1 MLLKGQFRR
10 TSELPMAII
19 WSPLVHFCPDRIEI
33 ESSASRNSRKAL
45 SFQLVVK
52 LLRCGINGNE
62 LYGKYYFS
70 LE

>member
-10 TSELPMAII
+10 TSELPLSIV
-19 WSPLVHFCPDRIEI
+19 WSPVVHFCPDRII
-33 ESSASRNSRKAL
+33 TESSASRNSRKAL

>member
-10 TSELPMAII
+10 TSELPVAII

-33 ESSASRNSRKAL
+33 ESSASWNSRKAL
-45 SFQLVVK
+45 PFQLVVK
-52 LLRCGINGNE
+52 INGNE